1 MKVKKTVF
9 IKIQLIIV
17 LSIIIVATTI
27 SVASLTIFRDVF
39 ISLTEKNIQNISRTL
54 ANEYA
59 EKGMNHRVGRKRFSG
74 LNFLAFRRQERH
86 GGKKRIQL

>member
-27 SVASLTIFRDVF
+27 SVASLTIFRDAF
-39 ISLTEKNIQNISRTL
+39 ISLTEKNIQNISRSL

-59 EKGMNHRVGRKRFSG
+59 EKGMNLQKFAES
-74 LNFLAFRRQERH
+74 LAENDWREQV
-86 GGKKRIQL
+86 IL